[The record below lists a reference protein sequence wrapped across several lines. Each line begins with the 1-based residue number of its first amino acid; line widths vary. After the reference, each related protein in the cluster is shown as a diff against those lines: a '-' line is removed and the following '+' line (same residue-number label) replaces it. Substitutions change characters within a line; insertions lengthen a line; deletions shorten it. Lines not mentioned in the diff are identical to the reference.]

1 MLMCTYPFMA
11 WFFLGNSITACKN
24 TGRHVL
30 GMESDKKLF
39 EAVLKP
45 MISLAKAPPIPP
57 APVLSAKKPKKAA
70 AVKRRRVEDLV

>member
-1 MLMCTYPFMA
+1 
-11 WFFLGNSITACKN
+11 
-24 TGRHVL
+24 
-30 GMESDKKLF
+30 MEGDKKLF

-70 AVKRRRVEDLV
+70 AVKRRRVEDTQ

>member
-45 MISLAKAPPIPP
+45 MISLA
-57 APVLSAKKPKKAA
+57 
-70 AVKRRRVEDLV
+70 